1 MLRIRLTRMGRRNR
15 PFYRVIVVDSRKRR
29 DAAYVDMLGYYDPI
43 KNPAI
48 SNINEERAVEWIMK
62 GARPTDTVR
71 SIFSK
76 FGIMQKVH
84 ELKLEKK
91 KKGEEE

>member
-1 MLRIRLTRMGRRNR
+1 
-15 PFYRVIVVDSRKRR
+15 
-29 DAAYVDMLGYYDPI
+29 
-43 KNPAI
+43 
-48 SNINEERAVEWIMK
+48 MK